1 MAGLFYLLFFLICGM
16 LITRWWLPGRRPPV
30 RWYAGASLGLLCM
43 MWLPALWAYLIAY
56 TVTALLLSVLT
67 MGLVVMAAYL
77 TRDPAPRVR
86 LCAEDRRV
94 LRAVLLVAVP
104 LTLVAAWLQYTHSI
118 RPAADGT
125 YHVGQSTYGDLSL
138 HLAVT
143 TSIVNAKFPLQN
155 SLMVGATMAYPY
167 LADSFAATLYM
178 LGLSLPAAMAVT
190 GTVMCFLVFAGYALL
205 CAQLA
210 RRRGAVWLATLLL
223 FFNGGLGFFYT
234 LGGTVENGVVTTA
247 WDHLKTVMEGYYK
260 TPTNQPDPN
269 NLRWVNILCDM
280 LVPQRGI
287 LGGWTM
293 LMPALN
299 LLLPPLARRRKLP
312 PRAMILAGVIAGG
325 LPLLHTHTFLALA
338 LASLGFL
345 LYALVTAPRGRRAEV
360 LRPFLLYGAVAAAL
374 ALPQLINLTFVQATS
389 SDHFLRFQ
397 FNWCNNRGGAGLVDP
412 YFWFYIKN
420 IGLPYL
426 LILLALLEFRKG
438 DLRAEADRA
447 AARDAGLPD
456 ADATDLPQT
465 QAQPADAEATGQ
477 PAIEAPAGENAQ
489 PSAGDAQPFTGN
501 GQVLAD
507 AAGIATDSLNRGD
520 SPLPAAQPSSATA
533 GLEVRAAA
541 GAVDGAGAPEG
552 ASRTSALDAAP
563 QEPAR
568 RSVFAHDMPAYGQSR
583 LNTVEDIEPLTP
595 QMPYVRPLPP
605 EKLRAA
611 AFSPDDSDRV
621 GVMRAVTGSAGQ
633 EASRRPLLEEIFH
646 SSYRADRAAEAEA
659 RAQLTTPGEPETCFA
674 DQPPARDWVRRN
686 RLLAAGAFLILLVAE
701 LFLFQPNE
709 YDNNKLIYV
718 WFLLC
723 LPMAADYTLG
733 LFTRLKGMGGRRALA
748 ALFLTAC
755 FLSAGLTVAREAVSD
770 YQAYSREDIAVAAF
784 VKENTPEHSV
794 FLTGTQHLNPVASLA
809 GRTIV
814 CGSDLYLYYHGFTTT
829 GRKQEVQ
836 AFYEAPADHLDLLKR
851 YGVAYVYLSPS
862 EWYQYKVDAE
872 TLRSLLPVVYESENG
887 AYVVFSVPDTLRAAD
902 ASAVQPAPT
911 VTPDPAT
918 NPASP
923 G

>member
-1 MAGLFYLLFFLICGM
+1 MAGLFYLVFFLICGM
-16 LITRWWLPGRRPPV
+16 LITRYWLPGRRPPA
-30 RWYAGASLGLLCM
+30 RWYVGASLGLLLM

-67 MGLVVMAAYL
+67 MGLLVMAAYL

-104 LTLVAAWLQYTHSI
+104 LTLLAAWLEYTHSI

-190 GTVMCFLVFAGYALL
+190 GTVMCFSVFAGFALL

-223 FFNGGLGFFYT
+223 FINGGLGFFYT
-234 LGGTVENGVVTTA
+234 LGGTVENGVVTTV
-247 WDHLKTVMEGYYK
+247 WDHLKTVMEGYYQ

-269 NLRWVNILCDM
+269 NLRWVNVVCDM

-299 LLLPPLARRRKLP
+299 LLLPPLARRRRLQ

-338 LASLGFL
+338 LASLGFMA
-345 LYALVTAPRGRRAEV
+345 YALVTAPRGGRADA
-360 LRPFLLYGAVAAAL
+360 LRPFLIFGGIAAAL

-438 DLRAEADRA
+438 DLRREADRA
-447 AARDAGLPD
+447 AAQEAGLPE
-456 ADATDLPQT
+456 AEVALNGLRRA
-465 QAQPADAEATGQ
+465 QAQPVDAQTAE
-477 PAIEAPAGENAQ
+477 Q
-489 PSAGDAQPFTGN
+489 PSGEPSQTVSNDQPPAGN
-501 GQVLAD
+501 GQDTAGNLRVAADDEPVSASDHRTAADGGNSEDASLPAVD
-507 AAGIATDSLNRGD
+507 AAG
-520 SPLPAAQPSSATA
+520 ATA
-533 GLEVRAAA
+533 GADVPTAAL
-541 GAVDGAGAPEG
+541 
-552 ASRTSALDAAP
+552 SAEA
-563 QEPAR
+563 QVPAR

-583 LNTVEDIEPLTP
+583 LARVEDIEPLTP

-621 GVMRAVTGSAGQ
+621 GVMRAVTGTAGQ

-659 RAQLTTPGEPETCFA
+659 RARLTTPGEPETCFA

-723 LPMAADYTLG
+723 LPMAADYALG
-733 LFTRLKGMGGRRALA
+733 LFERLRGMGGRRALA

-836 AFYEAPADHLDLLKR
+836 AFYEAPADNLSLLKR

-872 TLRSLLPVVYESENG
+872 TLRKLLPVVYESENG

-902 ASAVQPAPT
+902 DASAQPAPT
-911 VTPDPAT
+911 ATPDPAT